1 MRFHGNTKRRTLDLA
16 RHDIVITTFETLVS
30 EQNRDLNPE
39 YQKDTLF
46 SFSWHRIVLDE
57 GKPTQQLPQNPLL
70 IVNAAHIIQN
80 RTTSMARAACA
91 IHATNRWAITGTP
104 IQNRVTDF
112 ASLLELLQLYP
123 FSIPRVFDEHIAK
136 PWLKSGDR
144 DVSSIKK
151 LVNCISVCR
160 TKSIIDL
167 PKRQDLIHHLDFS
180 AEEHEFYN
188 TVKEG
193 VLRKLNEAVES
204 TPVRP
209 GPYLNALQWL
219 NELRLLCNHGL
230 AHAKR
235 NVNKPLSIMP
245 QDIQNWNKSTA
256 DRAFET
262 IVCHDE
268 AICSM
273 CGNLITNGG
282 GGGSSSEFLKP
293 ILSKCLI
300 LTCGSCVKHS
310 VGDELSHRCP
320 QGSFCKSIEVSW
332 TSENEGQ
339 ARVERV
345 LPSIPAEQVSTKFK
359 TLLKSL
365 QTCYLGEK
373 RYGCLP
379 FESPKTNVPISVIFS
394 YWRTTLDIIE
404 SLLRQSDISYTRIDG
419 KHSGERREEAIE
431 KFQTDEKIQ
440 VILVSITCGGA
451 G

>member
-1 MRFHGNTKRRTLDLA
+1 MRVSLLNSFH
-16 RHDIVITTFETLVS
+16 E
-30 EQNRDLNPE
+30 
-39 YQKDTLF
+39 
-46 SFSWHRIVLDE
+46 
-57 GKPTQQLPQNPLL
+57 NPLL
-70 IVNAAHIIQN
+70 IVNAAHIIRN

-112 ASLLELLQLYP
+112 ASLLEFLQLYP
-123 FSIPRVFDEHIAK
+123 FSIPRVFDEHIAR
-136 PWLKSGDR
+136 PWLKSGGDR
-144 DVSSIKK
+144 DISSMKK
-151 LVNCISVCR
+151 LVNCISLCR

-167 PKRQDLIHHLDFS
+167 PKREDLIHHLDFS

-193 VLRKLNEAVES
+193 VLRKLNEAVGS

-209 GPYLNALQWL
+209 GQYLNALQWL
-219 NELRLLCNHGL
+219 NELRLVCNHGL
-230 AHAKR
+230 AHAKI
-235 NVNKPLSIMP
+235 NVNKPLSITP

-256 DRAFET
+256 NRAFET

-273 CGNLITNGG
+273 CGNSITDGCGG
-282 GGGSSSEFLKP
+282 WSSSEFPKP

-310 VGDELSHRCP
+310 ISGELAHRCP
-320 QGSFCKSIEVSW
+320 HDSFCKSIEVSW
-332 TSENEGQ
+332 ASENEGQ
-339 ARVERV
+339 ARIERV
-345 LPSIPAEQVSTKFK
+345 LPSIQPERVSTKLK

-373 RYGCLP
+373 RYDCIS
-379 FESPKTNVPISVIFS
+379 FEITNTNVLLSVVFS
-394 YWRTTLDIIE
+394 YWTTTLDIIE

-431 KFQTDEKIQ
+431 KFQTDEKVQ